1 MLTDLLELVHMLTR
15 LRSVPGL
22 RTGNALPEAERTRG
36 AALADQLS
44 VPVLSRAWQMLL
56 KGLTEVEAAPDR
68 RAAAEMVLIPL
79 CAIVADVPPPGELV
93 RRLLAEGCGRHRQA
107 QPRRRRRQARRLARR
122 CAPWS
127 GGGPVH
133 AAAPATETAPVAM
146 PANAEAP
153 RLAGF
158 RDVVA
163 LCSGRDPTLHSHL
176 RHSVHLVRF
185 QPGVIELRPEPVA
198 PRDLAP
204 RLGALLLAETG
215 RRWTIALSTAPG
227 EPTLGE
233 QEQSA
238 DTSRRH
244 AAAEHP
250 LVRAIMDAFPGAT
263 IAAVRDSSLDAYGLP
278 RQADISLGE
287 PDMPGFAPPDAEP
300 ADMMEDDT

>member
-22 RTGNALPEAERTRG
+22 RTGTALPEAERTRG

-44 VPVLSRAWQMLL
+44 IPVLSRAWQMLL
-56 KGLTEVEAAPDR
+56 KGLAEVEAAPDR
-68 RAAAEMVLIPL
+68 RAAAEMVLIRL
-79 CAIVADVPPPGELV
+79 CHVADVPPPGDLV
-93 RRLLAEGCGRHRQA
+93 RKLLADGAAPAAGPPRPCPGRSPPGPAMRA
-107 QPRRRRRQARRLARR
+107 VA
-122 CAPWS
+122 
-127 GGGPVH
+127 GGGPRRQRLP
-133 AAAPATETAPVAM
+133 AAATRPARPRAGQ
-146 PANAEAP
+146 AP

-198 PRDLAP
+198 PRDLAS

-215 RRWTIALSTAPG
+215 QRWTIALSAAPG

-250 LVRAIMDAFPGAT
+250 LVRAILDAFPGAT
-263 IAAVRDSSLDAYGLP
+263 HRRRAGQLARRSMACRPSRRSRSASRTCPASP
-278 RQADISLGE
+278 RRTPSR
-287 PDMPGFAPPDAEP
+287 P
-300 ADMMEDDT
+300 T